1 MHFRRFRSKKDQG
14 AVVPPP
20 AEKAQPEKSSS
31 QEPIE
36 KTPVTHLVSPLG
48 EPGQAQSNGPATD
61 IVRSPDSECKDVTLH
76 PDVPEMDAELMEL
89 WAKIQDRVK
98 DLARRENKP
107 VNENMDIGEVLD
119 NLDKKKPGKKDTVK
133 KCFGNTLTVIKKVG
147 GFVSDAASQVFAPA
161 AQCYNAISFLIDAY
175 EGYQGAFDG
184 LGELFEEC
192 TDYLN
197 RLPYY
202 VEGKMDAK
210 LLRLAAQ
217 QLDLFVRVCDAALS
231 LRYSA
236 GQKVKMAFKVMFLAD
251 DGVQPLLGEM
261 AKLVNR
267 ERNLVSAQT
276 FLSSRQAA
284 DAAREGLDTTKRVEG
299 VITEMQAKEKEID
312 SENVIKQALG
322 FAGQP
327 ATPWRIR
334 YREYLNQRL
343 PETGQWILNE
353 PEFASWETGQ
363 SAANILAIEGGNGT
377 GKSFLASAIIQH
389 LLHKKS
395 ITDTG
400 PRVSTAYYFFEGTA
414 RDAVKNASNL
424 ETAAKSVVW
433 QFTQAERHYKKSVAK
448 ICAETQEID
457 PASISSELL
466 FENPD
471 LLDMNVLFYIVID
484 GLSGKMGEGMLR
496 FLRRASALNV
506 NQRVRVLL
514 TVDSECSQQLAT
526 VDGVSLNSIPI
537 SSKSRTDVEIVIR
550 SRMDSM
556 IALSDRTR
564 PGITELRAR
573 ICDELYQA
581 TTGDYFRINLA
592 LDDISKREYI
602 SDITNALKNAG
613 EGRAAQIKKEMEG
626 LNQNCSETEISE
638 INEIIIWI
646 RRYREILTERQ
657 MTAALY
663 AAVGELSLL
672 TLADKIKEKYPLFKI
687 TNKGEITFRAPEV
700 EESIPDKCGSPA
712 QAEGQDGTEA
722 VVSPGE
728 LAMVKHFLST
738 VCPQETYSK
747 LEFEKFLESKKQSR
761 SNRIYKNEPH
771 IEEAKM
777 ALTCLRLLTGETE
790 QPSADLLSYA
800 RSNFAQHLS
809 AVNLALVD
817 IEYKKLFGPHLIKLF
832 MNPASIDIALNND
845 ELPGPSTKQRQIGRE
860 FMLSDANAKLILR
873 WLNDTAVMLEIGSEE
888 RDWVNG
894 LVQVEGHRAL
904 LSPAAKLMA
913 IHLVQKPHFLP
924 LTLDAFRF
932 ITSFLKKFELNDNLH
947 KVGSVEQ
954 IEQVEQW
961 CKGVLKAQK
970 DSLWHTQIG
979 SILQIYRHKEE
990 AQGRARQ
997 ALEMDPKNWRASTLL
1012 SILIEPHDGLAIL
1025 KPAADTLESSGKWK
1039 RSNLERVGLAK
1050 MLFILAE
1057 LSWQEKQTD
1066 AAINFWIRAVEVD
1079 FTDYG
1084 RVIKCLQCFAK
1095 QEQWSDII
1103 TILRK
1108 VDEKSTDQLQGLA
1121 ELIAAGGGKAFP
1133 HKTILRAALHSEQL
1147 EFIVSAYERSI
1158 QLVDERGERATLCNL
1173 RYHCGRAAHA
1183 LQNGSSRAVQHWR
1196 QALEHADPY
1205 LLSLIISCIAP
1216 YYLQKA
1222 AMSGSDAEAVSTYLK
1237 EIETLLPEGVPEA
1250 DVLISPRVY
1259 VARYHWKQGNKV
1271 QAKQI
1276 AREIVH
1282 LSLDI
1287 LSDDDES
1294 NDLPAYNQLLSVFI
1308 AFGDM
1313 THALATRA
1321 LIALNFGGAQSVA
1334 CDGECNRSWPV
1345 SEETQWCQDCIDAH
1359 FEKECAQKIE
1369 LNALPFSVCNNTHQF
1384 LHAPQMDESAKL
1396 TSPRMVPV
1404 GDEVISFEDWLAR
1417 IDKDYIQTKN

>member
-1 MHFRRFRSKKDQG
+1 MHFRRFRSKKHQG

-20 AEKAQPEKSSS
+20 AENDQSEKSPS
-31 QEPIE
+31 QEPVE
-36 KTPVTHLVSPLG
+36 KAPLTHLVSPPSEL
-48 EPGQAQSNGPATD
+48 EQPQSNETPTE
-61 IVRSPDSECKDVTLH
+61 IVRSPDSECKDVALH

-107 VNENMDIGEVLD
+107 VNEHMDIGEVLE
-119 NLDKKKPGKKDTVK
+119 NLDKKEPDKKDTVK

-161 AQCYNAISFLIDAY
+161 AQCYNVISFLIDAY

-192 TDYLN
+192 TDYLS
-197 RLPYY
+197 RLDYY
-202 VEGKMDAK
+202 VKGKMDAK

-217 QLDLFVRVCDAALS
+217 QLDLFVRVCDAALK

-236 GQKVKMAFKVMFLAD
+236 GQKIKMAFKVMFLAD

-299 VITEMQAKEKEID
+299 VVSEMQAKEKEID

-322 FAGQP
+322 FSGQP
-327 ATPWRIR
+327 ATPWRMR

-343 PETGQWILNE
+343 PETGQWIFDE
-353 PEFASWETGQ
+353 PAFASWETGQ
-363 SAANILAIEGGNGT
+363 SAASILAIEGGNGT

-389 LLHKKS
+389 LLHKKPT
-395 ITDTG
+395 TDKD

-433 QFTQAERHYKKSVAK
+433 QFTQAERYYKKSVAK
-448 ICAETQEID
+448 ICAESQEID
-457 PASISSELL
+457 PSSISSELL

-471 LLDMNVLFYIVID
+471 LINMNVLFYIVID

-514 TVDSECSQQLAT
+514 TVDSECSQHLAT
-526 VDGVSLNSIPI
+526 VDGVSLTSIPI
-537 SSKSRTDVEIVIR
+537 SSKSRTDVEMVIR

-564 PGITELRAR
+564 PGIPELRAK
-573 ICDELYQA
+573 ICDQLYRA

-613 EGRAAQIKKEMEG
+613 EGRAVQIKKEMEG

-663 AAVGELSLL
+663 AAVGEPSLL

-687 TNKGEITFRAPEV
+687 TNKGEVTFRAPEV
-700 EESIPDKCGSPA
+700 EESIPDKRSSSA
-712 QAEGQDGTEA
+712 QVEGQDGTGT

-738 VCPQETYSK
+738 VCPQETYTK
-747 LEFEKFLESKKQSR
+747 LEFDKFLESKKQDR
-761 SNRIYKNEPH
+761 RNRIFKNEPH

-777 ALTCLRLLTGETE
+777 ALTCLHLLTGETE
-790 QPSADLLSYA
+790 QLSGDLLSYA
-800 RSNFAQHLS
+800 RSHFAQHLS

-860 FMLSDANAKLILR
+860 FMLSDATAALILR
-873 WLNDTAVMLEIGSEE
+873 WLNDTAVTLEIGSEDRE
-888 RDWVNG
+888 WVTG
-894 LVQVEGHRAL
+894 LLKEGHRGL
-904 LSPAAKLMA
+904 LSPAAKQMA
-913 IHLVQKPHFLP
+913 IHVVQEPHFLP

-932 ITSFLKKFELNDNLH
+932 ITSFLKKFEPSDNPH

-954 IEQVEQW
+954 IEEVEQW
-961 CKGVLKAQK
+961 CEKLLSAQK
-970 DSLWHTQIG
+970 DSLWHTQVG

-990 AQGRARQ
+990 AKGRAQQ
-997 ALEMDPKNWRASTLL
+997 ALEMDPNNWRASTLL
-1012 SILIEPHDGLAIL
+1012 SSLVEPHDGLTIL
-1025 KPAADTLESSGKWK
+1025 KPAADNLESSGEWK
-1039 RSNLERVGLAK
+1039 RSYLERVGLAK

-1057 LSWQEKQTD
+1057 LSWQEKQID
-1066 AAINFWIRAVEVD
+1066 AAITFWTRAVEVD

-1084 RVIKCLQCFAK
+1084 RVIKCLQCYAK
-1095 QEQWSDII
+1095 QDQWSDII

-1108 VDEKSTDQLQGLA
+1108 IDEKSTEQLQGLA

-1183 LQNGSSRAVQHWR
+1183 LQNGSSRAIQHWR
-1196 QALEHADPY
+1196 QALNHADPY

-1222 AMSGSDAEAVSTYLK
+1222 AMSGSDTEAVSNYLK

-1250 DVLISPRVY
+1250 DVLIPPRVY
-1259 VARYHWKQGNKV
+1259 VARYYWKQGNKV

-1276 AREIVH
+1276 ARDIVH

-1294 NDLPAYNQLLSVFI
+1294 NDLPAYNQLLSVFV

-1313 THALATRA
+1313 TNALATRA
-1321 LIALNFGGAQSVA
+1321 LIALNFGEAQSVA
-1334 CDGECNRSWPV
+1334 CDGECNRSWHV

-1359 FEKECAQKIE
+1359 FEKECARKIE
-1369 LNALPFSVCNNTHQF
+1369 QNALPFSVCNNTHQF
-1384 LHAPQMDESAKL
+1384 LTAPQMDESAKL
-1396 TSPRMVPV
+1396 TPPQMVPV
-1404 GDEVISFEDWLAR
+1404 GDEVISLEDWLAR
-1417 IDKDYIQTKN
+1417 IDKDYIKLEN

>member
-1 MHFRRFRSKKDQG
+1 MHFRRFRCKKGQEG
-14 AVVPPP
+14 VVSPP
-20 AEKAQPEKSSS
+20 AKNAQPEESPP
-31 QEPIE
+31 QEPVG
-36 KTPVTHLVSPLG
+36 KKPLAGLVPPLE
-48 EPGQAQSNGPATD
+48 EPGKAQANGPPTD
-61 IVRSPDSECKDVTLH
+61 IVRSSESEYKDVTLH

-89 WAKIQDRVK
+89 WAKIRDRVK
-98 DLARRENKP
+98 DLAKRENKS
-107 VNENMDIGEVLD
+107 VNENLDIGEVLA
-119 NLDKKKPGKKDTVK
+119 NLDKKEPGKKDKVK
-133 KCFGNTLTVIKKVG
+133 KCFGGTLTIIKKVG
-147 GFVSDAASQVFAPA
+147 GIVSDAASQVFAPA

-197 RLPYY
+197 RLQYY

-210 LLRLAAQ
+210 LIRLAAQ
-217 QLDLFVRVCDAALS
+217 QLDFGSKGENGIQGHVSGRRRHPTS
-231 LRYSA
+231 
-236 GQKVKMAFKVMFLAD
+236 
-251 DGVQPLLGEM
+251 LGEM

-299 VITEMQAKEKEID
+299 VISEMQAKHKEVD
-312 SENVIKQALG
+312 SENIIKQALG
-322 FAGQP
+322 LAGQP

-343 PETGQWILNE
+343 PETGQWIFGE
-353 PEFASWETGQ
+353 PAFASWESGQ
-363 SAANILAIEGGNGT
+363 SAANVLAIEGGNGT
-377 GKSFLASAIIQH
+377 GKSFLASAVIQR

-395 ITDTG
+395 ITETG

-414 RDAVKNASNL
+414 RDAVKHASNL

-448 ICAETQEID
+448 ICADSQDID

-496 FLRRASALNV
+496 FLRRASAPKV
-506 NQRVRVLL
+506 TQRVRVLL
-514 TVDSECSQQLAT
+514 TVDSECCQQLST

-537 SSKSRTDVEIVIR
+537 SSKSRTDVEMFIR

-556 IALSDRTR
+556 IALSDRSR
-564 PGITELRAR
+564 PGIPELRAR
-573 ICDELYQA
+573 ICKELYRA
-581 TTGDYFRINLA
+581 TTGDYFRVNLA

-602 SDITNALKNAG
+602 SDIMSALKNAG
-613 EGRAAQIKKEMEG
+613 KGRPAQIKKEIEG
-626 LNQNCSETEISE
+626 LNRNSSEAEISE

-657 MTAALY
+657 MTTALY
-663 AAVGELSLL
+663 AAVGESSLL

-687 TNKGEITFRAPEV
+687 TNKGEVTFRAPEV
-700 EESIPDKCGSPA
+700 EELIPGKRGSSSA
-712 QAEGQDGTEA
+712 QVEGNDGPEA
-722 VVSPGE
+722 VSAGE

-738 VCPQETYSK
+738 VCPQETYNK
-747 LEFEKFLESKKQSR
+747 LEFEKFLETKKQHR
-761 SNRIYKNEPH
+761 SNRIYKSESH

-777 ALTCLRLLTGETE
+777 ALTCLRLLTGET
-790 QPSADLLSYA
+790 QQSNKDLLSYA

-809 AVNLALVD
+809 SVNLALLDV
-817 IEYKKLFGPHLIKLF
+817 EYKKLFGPHLTKLF

-860 FMLSDANAKLILR
+860 FMLSDATAKLILQ
-873 WLNDTAVMLEIGSEE
+873 WLNDTAVILEIDSGDRE
-888 RDWVNG
+888 WING
-894 LVQVEGHRAL
+894 PLQVEGHRGL
-904 LSPAAKLMA
+904 LSPAAKRMA
-913 IHLVQKPHFLP
+913 IHLVQEPHFLP

-932 ITSFLKKFELNDNLH
+932 ITNYLKKFEPSDDLH
-947 KVGSVEQ
+947 KFGSVEQ
-954 IEQVEQW
+954 IEQVERW
-961 CKGVLKAQK
+961 CEEVLEAQK

-979 SILQIYRHKEE
+979 SILQFYRHKEE
-990 AQGRARQ
+990 AKGRAQQ

-1012 SILIEPHDGLAIL
+1012 SGLVEPHDGLTIL
-1025 KPAADTLESSGKWK
+1025 KPAANLLDSSGKWK
-1039 RSNLERVGLAK
+1039 HFYLERVGLAK

-1057 LSWQEKQTD
+1057 LSWQEKQID
-1066 AAINFWIRAVEVD
+1066 AAINFWTRAVEVD

-1084 RVIKCLQCFAK
+1084 RVIKCLQCYAK
-1095 QEQWSDII
+1095 QEQWSEII

-1108 VDEKSTDQLQGLA
+1108 VDEKSTDELHGLA
-1121 ELIAAGGGKAFP
+1121 ELIAAGGGRAFP

-1147 EFIVSAYERSI
+1147 EFIVSVYERSI

-1183 LQNGSSRAVQHWR
+1183 LQNGSSRAIQHWR
-1196 QALEHADPY
+1196 EALKIADPY
-1205 LLSLIISCIAP
+1205 LLSMIISCIAP
-1216 YYLQKA
+1216 YYVQKA
-1222 AMSGSDAEAVSTYLK
+1222 IASGSDTEAVSNYLR

-1250 DVLISPRVY
+1250 DVLIPPRVY
-1259 VARYHWKQGNKV
+1259 VARYYWKQGNQV

-1276 AREIVH
+1276 ARDIVH

-1287 LSDDDES
+1287 LSDDDEG

-1308 AFGDM
+1308 AFGDVNN
-1313 THALATRA
+1313 ALATRA
-1321 LIALNFGGAQSVA
+1321 LIALNFGGAQLVA

-1345 SEETQWCQDCIDAH
+1345 SDETQWCQDCIDAH
-1359 FEKECAQKIE
+1359 FEKECARKIE
-1369 LNALPFSVCNNTHQF
+1369 QNALPFSVCQNTHQF
-1384 LHAPQMDESAKL
+1384 LHAPRMDESLKL
-1396 TSPRMVPV
+1396 TPHRMVPI
-1404 GDEVISFEDWLAR
+1404 GDEVISFEDWLAL
-1417 IDKDYIQTKN
+1417 IDGEYVKFES